1 MSGDHNEDLPR
12 HTADWPV
19 GEPVKAGGEGHND
32 GHPAAH
38 HAGGSVEYGG
48 HPGEPGQHVSADSG
62 REPGAVAEAAGID
75 PAALAAHGID
85 LDVAET
91 VAPERE
97 IGVKVGDSLVQV
109 QDLTVK
115 FGGLLALDNVSFDIK
130 RGEIL
135 GLIGPNGAGKTTCFN
150 AMTGVYKPS
159 SGKVLLEGQSIGGVK
174 QHKITRMGLA
184 RTFQNIRL
192 FAEMTAL
199 ENVVVG
205 LDARHKTSVG
215 RALLR
220 LPTHIREEKA
230 AIERGM
236 ALLDFVGIA
245 DHWNILSRH
254 LPYGHQRRL
263 EIARALATDP
273 KVLCLDEPAA
283 GFNPA
288 EKEELMTLIRT
299 IRDDGY
305 TVLLIEHDMKLVMGV
320 TDRIVVLEFGKKI
333 ADGAPRAIRE
343 DPRVISAYLGEPE
356 DDVA

>member
-1 MSGDHNEDLPR
+1 MSSDRSEDLPR
-12 HTADWPV
+12 HSADWPV
-19 GEPVKAGGEGHND
+19 GEPVDPSGASITESAVATIDTALEPKLAGAAQ
-32 GHPAAH
+32 PAAID
-38 HAGGSVEYGG
+38 VE
-48 HPGEPGQHVSADSG
+48 
-62 REPGAVAEAAGID
+62 
-75 PAALAAHGID
+75 ALEELGVD
-85 LDVAET
+85 LDVAES
-91 VAPERE
+91 VAPERH
-97 IGVKVGDSLVQV
+97 ISVKVGDNLIEVVNLSI
-109 QDLTVK
+109 K
-115 FGGLLALDNVSFDIK
+115 FGGLTALDNVSFNIR

-150 AMTGVYKPS
+150 AMTGVYKPT
-159 SGKVLLEGQSIGGVK
+159 SGKVLLEGQSVGGLA
-174 QHKITRMGLA
+174 QHKITRRGLA

-192 FAEMTAL
+192 FGEMTAL

-215 RALLR
+215 GALLR
-220 LPTHIREEKA
+220 LPTHIREEKSA
-230 AIERGM
+230 VERGM
-236 ALLDFVGIA
+236 ALLEFVGIA
-245 DHWNILSRH
+245 DHAHFLSRH
-254 LPYGHQRRL
+254 LPYGYQRRL

-333 ADGAPRAIRE
+333 ADGAPAEIRE
-343 DPRVISAYLGEPE
+343 DPRVIAAYLGEPE
-356 DDVA
+356 DDLA

>member
-1 MSGDHNEDLPR
+1 ME
-12 HTADWPV
+12 A
-19 GEPVKAGGEGHND
+19 AGR
-32 GHPAAH
+32 
-38 HAGGSVEYGG
+38 HAGILDVD
-48 HPGEPGQHVSADSG
+48 AD
-62 REPGAVAEAAGID
+62 VAEAA
-75 PAALAAHGID
+75 
-85 LDVAET
+85 
-91 VAPERE
+91 APERE
-97 IGVKVGDSLVQV
+97 IAVEVGENLVEVKN
-109 QDLTVK
+109 LTMK
-115 FGGLLALDNVSFDIK
+115 FGGLVAMDNVSFNIK

-150 AMTGVYKPS
+150 AMTGVYKPT
-159 SGKVLLEGQSIGGVK
+159 SGQVLLEGKLLNGMK
-174 QHKITRMGLA
+174 QHKITRAGLA

-192 FAEMTAL
+192 FGEMTAL

-205 LDARHKTSVG
+205 LDARHKTSVVG
-215 RALLR
+215 ALLR
-220 LPTHIREEKA
+220 LPRHIREEKS

-236 ALLDFVGIA
+236 ALLEFVGIA
-245 DHWNILSRH
+245 DQAATLSRH
-254 LPYGHQRRL
+254 LPYGSQRRL

-288 EKEELMTLIRT
+288 EKEELMQLIRT

-333 ADGAPRAIRE
+333 ADGKPADIRE

-356 DDVA
+356 DDFA